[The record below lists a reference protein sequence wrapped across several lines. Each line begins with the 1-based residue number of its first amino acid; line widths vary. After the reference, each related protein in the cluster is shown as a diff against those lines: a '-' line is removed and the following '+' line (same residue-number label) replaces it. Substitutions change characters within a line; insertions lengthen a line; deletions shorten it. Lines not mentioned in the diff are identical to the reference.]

1 MKIDNLSDLP
11 DWDDDEFNEND
22 EREGWKPK
30 ATKEACKTLYRQWQQ
45 IVTMLNGAMET
56 MEIPESSEEEISFPK
71 EYWDD
76 YVAMIKGDAYQ
87 VGAKLKSSEADL
99 YTIRM
104 ENASIIRK
112 NAQHIYSALL
122 TMAIEKVIEE
132 TYVMAIRREI
142 EVFRELFKHWVCTF
156 EKDEYKDEWGLF
168 I

>member
-1 MKIDNLSDLP
+1 
-11 DWDDDEFNEND
+11 
-22 EREGWKPK
+22 
-30 ATKEACKTLYRQWQQ
+30 
-45 IVTMLNGAMET
+45 MLNGAMET

-76 YVAMIKGDAYQ
+76 YVAMIKGDACQ
-87 VGAKLKSSEADL
+87 VGAKLKSSEAGL

-112 NAQHIYSALL
+112 NAQRIYSALL

-142 EVFRELFKHWVCTF
+142 EVFRELFKHWVCTL

>member
-45 IVTMLNGAMET
+45 MVTMLNGAMET

-76 YVAMIKGDAYQ
+76 YVAMIKGRRLS
-87 VGAKLKSSEADL
+87 GGGE
-99 YTIRM
+99 
-104 ENASIIRK
+104 
-112 NAQHIYSALL
+112 
-122 TMAIEKVIEE
+122 IEKLRSRLVYNRDGECFYYQKKCP
-132 TYVMAIRREI
+132 TH
-142 EVFRELFKHWVCTF
+142 L
-156 EKDEYKDEWGLF
+156 
-168 I
+168 